1 MSLAGAV
8 AATMAATASTLPS
21 PLQVVVAKPVSMTL
35 ILSLFTLALLGSKA
49 AGQELAATWETPPAL
64 ETFSSYEDMQRYFDH
79 RNQRRLRHLENPLDD
94 SYIEAYNQY
103 NEHEEHRAKRAA
115 ANEEQQQKQLKQ
127 PTLIRFE
134 MTDAVEPSEEVKDLI
149 RQYKSRELQQNK
161 KYMEIV
167 PPMNSKNPE
176 SSDKPIVKR
185 APENNNIGKQKV
197 FGKRLNRPKRSTG
210 QQPQQPAN
218 FRVKYI
224 PFEASDAREP
234 DPQTLF
240 IIKRMRALEIE
251 KQSKE
256 LPINQ
261 PSSQANEDNLDEEI
275 STTTKEPFLK
285 RSKYTKQW
293 KPKRVRREAS
303 APEMIKFEIS
313 DAKDPD
319 PSLKTFM
326 ENKQTRETKDLK
338 LESKADTKAAEATD
352 TATGDQSAQ
361 STQRL
366 FTLKDSPTKVKKSI
380 AAIPHDV
387 QNIISYLS
395 KGGGGGGH
403 GGGGGYGGGGGGGA
417 IYGHGGG
424 YGGGGGYG
432 KFGNAVPVKFVYHP
446 VALGPVG
453 GHGGGGGGGGHGYAV
468 GGGGGHGYAVGGG
481 GHGYAAGGGGGHVG
495 GGGGVAVALPVKYVA
510 VGGGEA
516 GYGGGEGGH
525 GGGYGGKAGGGGGG
539 YEAAGVAVKYV
550 AAVGGGEEGG
560 YGGGY
565 GGGGGGHG
573 GGYGSGEV
581 VDDGGKGGGGGGGG
595 GHAVVYAASAEAYGA
610 GGEGGGYAAE
620 GGGHGGNAAEGGGGG
635 HGGGGGYALAG
646 HGGGYAGLGGHA
658 GGAILAGHGGGGGG
672 EVAVVAAHA
681 PAAIVH
687 PIVVAEAGG
696 GGGQKG
702 GGYGGGH
709 AGGAGNEV
717 IKAIPAPQFKGETK
731 YSVVPTVEQY
741 AKTPTQDF
749 HLKLYSPES
758 LIAKAQL
765 EAKDKAKAIVE
776 EGQKAVAAAYDLAAG
791 KGGGYG
797 GGKGGGGAAEG
808 GFGFKLGGGYGGGGD
823 GGYGG
828 AKGGGG
834 YGGGEGGYGGGKGLG
849 GFGGGEGG
857 YGGGK
862 GGAGYGG
869 GEIAFVGGKG
879 GGGGY
884 GGGEGGYGGG
894 KGGGGYGGELG
905 YAGGKGSGG
914 FGGGEGG
921 YGGGKGGGGYGGEL
935 GFGGG
940 KGGGGFGGGE
950 GGYGGGKGGGGYGGE
965 LGYAGGKGGGGYGG
979 GGEIGYAGGKGGAGY
994 DGGEAGYGGGK
1005 GGGGGGYGGGEGGYG
1020 GGKGG
1025 GGYGGGGAAAGPV
1038 IKIEYHA
1045 PAESFKGNYKDI
1057 PEFQQLSSLVG
1068 KSPEDQIHGLTYLL
1082 AKEMQNRLH
1091 LQRQHN
1097 LGGGGGGGGKG
1108 AGGYG
1113 GGKGLGGGGGYGGEV
1128 AAAKPLENKAPV
1140 LFEPQEAE
1148 GGKGAGGGGAF
1159 YQPIVGKYIG
1169 MAKSKQY
1176 IPVIEQGALEEL
1188 KGGGGGGG
1196 AGGEGAKG
1204 GFGGGG
1210 GGGGGK
1216 IAAYSGY
1223 GLSPNYK
1230 GLGGL
1235 KGFGAGLGA
1244 KGIAAGGAA
1253 EGYNAQT
1260 YEAAAAK
1267 LQSYASKYA
1276 FGYRIRD
1283 FNTGNDFGHKQ
1294 NRDLNGVTRGQ
1305 YHILLPDGR
1314 IQNVIYHADDTGF
1327 HADVSFESGR

>member
-1 MSLAGAV
+1 M
-8 AATMAATASTLPS
+8 
-21 PLQVVVAKPVSMTL
+21 QH
-35 ILSLFTLALLGSKA
+35 LGSKA
-49 AGQELAATWETPPAL
+49 AGQELAATWETPPQ
-64 ETFSSYEDMQRYFDH
+64 DMQRYFDH

-161 KYMEIV
+161 KYMETV

-197 FGKRLNRPKRSTG
+197 FGKRLNRPKRSTR

-261 PSSQANEDNLDEEI
+261 PSSQANEDNLDEDI
-275 STTTKEPFLK
+275 STTTKKPFLK
-285 RSKYTKQW
+285 RPKYTKQW

-361 STQRL
+361 STKRL
-366 FTLKDSPTKVKKSI
+366 FTLKESPTKVKKSI

-395 KGGGGGGH
+395 KGAGGGGH
-403 GGGGGYGGGGGGGA
+403 GGGGGYGGKAYLKYIPAQQIDYNNLKVAYPIAKGGGGGGA

-453 GHGGGGGGGGHGYAV
+453 GHGGGGGG
-468 GGGGGHGYAVGGG
+468 
-481 GHGYAAGGGGGHVG
+481 
-495 GGGGVAVALPVKYVA
+495 
-510 VGGGEA
+510 
-516 GYGGGEGGH
+516 
-525 GGGYGGKAGGGGGG
+525 
-539 YEAAGVAVKYV
+539 
-550 AAVGGGEEGG
+550 
-560 YGGGY
+560 
-565 GGGGGGHG
+565 
-573 GGYGSGEV
+573 
-581 VDDGGKGGGGGGGG
+581 
-595 GHAVVYAASAEAYGA
+595 
-610 GGEGGGYAAE
+610 
-620 GGGHGGNAAEGGGGG
+620 
-635 HGGGGGYALAG
+635 
-646 HGGGYAGLGGHA
+646 
-658 GGAILAGHGGGGGG
+658 
-672 EVAVVAAHA
+672 
-681 PAAIVH
+681 
-687 PIVVAEAGG
+687 VVAEGGG

-709 AGGAGNEV
+709 AGAGGAGNEV

-776 EGQKAVAAAYDLAAG
+776 EGG
-791 KGGGYG
+791 EGGYG
-797 GGKGGGGAAEG
+797 GG
-808 GFGFKLGGGYGGGGD
+808 
-823 GGYGG
+823 
-828 AKGGGG
+828 KGGGG

-869 GEIAFVGGKG
+869 GEIGYVGGKG

-905 YAGGKGSGG
+905 YAGGKGGGG

-921 YGGGKGGGGYGGEL
+921 YGGAKGGGGYGGAKGGGGYGGEL
-935 GFGGG
+935 GYAGG

-950 GGYGGGKGGGGYGGE
+950 GGYGQTGGKGGGGYGGE

-979 GGEIGYAGGKGGAGY
+979 GGEIGYVGGKGGAGY

-1108 AGGYG
+1108 SGGYG

-1204 GFGGGG
+1204 GFGG